1 MATGSGALIGTLA
14 GPLGTALGAG
24 IGLSVDYLTNKGVE
38 LIQRG
43 EMVKDINN
51 MIIATQTIYHSV
63 LEEELHR
70 IINVF
75 IEDAMQLMPKVG
87 DTQ

>member
-24 IGLSVDYLTNKGVE
+24 IGLSVDYMTNKGVE

-43 EMVKDINN
+43 EMVNDVNN
-51 MIIATQTIYHSV
+51 MIIATQTIYH
-63 LEEELHR
+63 
-70 IINVF
+70 NV
-75 IEDAMQLMPKVG
+75 P
-87 DTQ
+87 

>member
-24 IGLSVDYLTNKGVE
+24 IGLSVDYMTNKGVE

-43 EMVKDINN
+43 EMVKDVNN
-51 MIIATQTIYHSV
+51 MIISTQTIYHSV

-70 IINVF
+70 MINVF
-75 IEDAMQLMPKVG
+75 IEDTMQLMPKVG